1 MTNALIAD
9 SLTAIDRC
17 DRCGAQ
23 AYVRVTLASGSD
35 LLFCAHHHREYEP
48 RLREVAASIQDESE
62 RLAAVPATSVAE
74 ER

>member
-1 MTNALIAD
+1 M
-9 SLTAIDRC
+9 
-17 DRCGAQ
+17 
-23 AYVRVTLASGSD
+23 TLASGSD